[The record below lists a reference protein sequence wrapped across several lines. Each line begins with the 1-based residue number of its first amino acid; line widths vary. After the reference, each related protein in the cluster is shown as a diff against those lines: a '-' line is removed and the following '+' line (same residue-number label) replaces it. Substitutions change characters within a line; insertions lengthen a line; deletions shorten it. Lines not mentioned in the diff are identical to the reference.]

1 MAKRL
6 FTTVHEAWLKLL
18 FASYAVQDREWGDT
32 LYDYSEILYRH
43 MRFIETEFVRKNI
56 EYSYE
61 RPSIGLEFMTEG
73 EAAMYCEEA
82 VGRLTLLLSD
92 NGDPLAKRMLSDLN
106 YMRES
111 LRREFGRNAKI
122 TAFNK
127 AMKLGD
133 IALSKPSLEALVL
146 FLFEESY
153 KEYELIVIY
162 GYAQTKVEDKR
173 LAEIFQIMID
183 ESKFHLKSFARMMA
197 KMGILSVPRMV
208 TEEIYRFESLEK
220 FLTDGI
226 EEEKGAKEQCRALAE
241 AVDDESLQA
250 FFDFINNQEDY
261 HITLMEEALERLS
274 ERKKV

>member
-1 MAKRL
+1 MTKRL

-18 FASYAVQDREWGDT
+18 FSSFAVQDREWGET
-32 LYDYSEILYRH
+32 LYDFSEILYRH
-43 MRFIETEFVRKNI
+43 MRFVETMYVKKNI

-82 VGRLTLLLSD
+82 IERLRLQLSD
-92 NGDPLAKRMLSDLN
+92 NGDPLAKRMLSDLH

-111 LRREFGRNAKI
+111 LRREFNRNTKI

-133 IALSKPSLEALVL
+133 TKLDQSSLQALVL

-162 GYAQTKVEDKR
+162 GYAQTKVQDKR

-183 ESKFHLKSFARMMA
+183 ESKFHLKSFAMMMS
-197 KMGILSVPRMV
+197 KMGILAVPRMI
-208 TEEIYRFESLEK
+208 TREIYEFESLEK
-220 FLTDGI
+220 FLVDGI
-226 EEEKGAKEQCRALAE
+226 EEEKGAKEQCRMLAE

-261 HITLMEEALERLS
+261 HITLMREALERVQEKS
-274 ERKKV
+274 GD